1 MQLPDL
7 LQMIKFGLVG
17 FTGILV
23 DFSITYFL
31 KEKALINKY
40 IANATG
46 FTCAV
51 ISNFCLN
58 KYWTF
63 NSASNQ
69 FITNQF
75 FLFATTSVIGLCI
88 NSSVLMFL
96 IKKMNI
102 RFYLSKAVA
111 VCIVFL
117 WNFLMNDYITF
128 RHTWKSGTRISFII

>member
-1 MQLPDL
+1 
-7 LQMIKFGLVG
+7 MIKFGLVG

-51 ISNFCLN
+51 ISNFFLN

-63 NSASNQ
+63 NSAGNQ

-75 FLFATTSVIGLCI
+75 FLFATFSVIGLFI
-88 NSSVLMFL
+88 NSSVLMLL
-96 IKKMNI
+96 IKKMNV

-128 RHTWKSGTRISFII
+128 RHT

>member
-1 MQLPDL
+1 MQMPDL

-17 FTGILV
+17 FTGLLV
-23 DFSITYFL
+23 DFSVTYSL

-51 ISNFCLN
+51 ISNFFLN

-63 NSASNQ
+63 NSAGNQ

-128 RHTWKSGTRISFII
+128 RHT

>member
-51 ISNFCLN
+51 ISNFFLN

-63 NSASNQ
+63 NSGGNQ

-102 RFYLSKAVA
+102 RFYLSIAVA

-128 RHTWKSGTRISFII
+128 RHT

>member
-1 MQLPDL
+1 MQLSDL
-7 LQMIKFGLVG
+7 LQIIKFGLVG
-17 FTGILV
+17 FTGLIG
-23 DFSITYFL
+23 DFSVTYFL

-51 ISNFCLN
+51 ISNFFLN

-63 NSASNQ
+63 NSAGNQ

-75 FLFATTSVIGLCI
+75 FLFATISVIGLCI
-88 NSSVLMFL
+88 NSSVLLLL
-96 IKKMNI
+96 IKKMNV

-128 RHTWKSGTRISFII
+128 RHT